1 VSEEGHNSAG
11 EQLRLL
17 IERIETLEGEKRGVA
32 DDIKDIYTEAKARGY
47 DAKILREV
55 VRLRKMANDD
65 RNEHFALL
73 DTYAKAIGMDLL

>member
-1 VSEEGHNSAG
+1 MSEEGHNSAG

-17 IERIETLEGEKRGVA
+17 IERIETLEEEKKGVA
-32 DDIKDIYTEAKARGY
+32 GDIKDIYTEAKARGY

-65 RNEHFALL
+65 MNEHFAVL

>member
-1 VSEEGHNSAG
+1 MSGEGHNSAG

-17 IERIETLEGEKRGVA
+17 IERIETLEEEKKGIA
-32 DDIKDIYTEAKARGY
+32 EDIKDIYTEAKARGY

>member
-1 VSEEGHNSAG
+1 MSEEGHNSAG

-55 VRLRKMANDD
+55 VRLRKMAKDD

>member
-55 VRLRKMANDD
+55 VRLRKMAKDD

>member
-17 IERIETLEGEKRGVA
+17 IERIETLEGEKKGIA

-73 DTYAKAIGMDLL
+73 ETYAKAIGMDLL

>member
-1 VSEEGHNSAG
+1 MSEEGHNSAG

-17 IERIETLEGEKRGVA
+17 IERIETLEGEKKGVA
-32 DDIKDIYTEAKARGY
+32 EDIKDIYTEAKARGY

>member
-1 VSEEGHNSAG
+1 MSGEGHNSAG
-11 EQLRLL
+11 EDLRLL
-17 IERIETLEGEKRGVA
+17 IERIETLEEEKRGVA

-55 VRLRKMANDD
+55 VRLRKMAKDD

-73 DTYAKAIGMDLL
+73 DTYAKALGMDLL

>member
-73 DTYAKAIGMDLL
+73 ETYAKAIGMDLL

>member
-1 VSEEGHNSAG
+1 MSEEGHNSAG

-65 RNEHFALL
+65 RNEHFAVLT
-73 DTYAKAIGMDLL
+73 TYAKAIGMDLL

>member
-17 IERIETLEGEKRGVA
+17 IERIETLEGEKKGVA
-32 DDIKDIYTEAKARGY
+32 EDIKDIYTEAKARGY
-47 DAKILREV
+47 DAKILREI

-65 RNEHFALL
+65 RDEHFAVLT
-73 DTYAKAIGMDLL
+73 TYAKAIGMDLL

>member
-17 IERIETLEGEKRGVA
+17 IERIETLEEEKKGVA
-32 DDIKDIYTEAKARGY
+32 GDIKDIYIEGKSRGY
-47 DAKILREV
+47 DVKILREV

-73 DTYAKAIGMDLL
+73 DTYSKAIGMDLL

>member
-1 VSEEGHNSAG
+1 MSVEGHNSAG

-17 IERIETLEGEKRGVA
+17 IERIETLEGEKKGVA

-47 DAKILREV
+47 DAKILREI

-65 RNEHFALL
+65 RDEHFAVLT
-73 DTYAKAIGMDLL
+73 TYAKAIGMDLL